1 MIKKLMI
8 GFMVAIMIGIGF
20 QGLANSVFAETPGSE
35 PEEAS
40 YQYDWAYRYGNHEG
54 DFLPFEVANRTQTQT
69 RELNTNGDCDGEPDP
84 QSVQRNLRVH
94 QNYARRLLR
103 QEQSKLNQSA
113 NNSPQQLGNGQGQ

>member
-69 RELNTNGDCDGEPDP
+69 RAFNTNDDCDGESDP
-84 QSVQRNLRVH
+84 QSVQRNLRIH

-103 QEQSKLNQSA
+103 LELVNMNKSA
-113 NNSPQQLGNGQGQ
+113 NNSPQQLGNGLGQ